1 MQTLK
6 ARLHWARAISHLSQR
21 GLARR
26 ADVASRIVSQIEAGD
41 RDNPELKTLRALADA
56 LGVSVGWLATGEGE
70 RPSEESIR
78 VAVGGIEDG
87 GDEHAEPAAE

>member
-6 ARLHWARAISHLSQR
+6 ARLHWAREISTLSQR

-70 RPSEESIR
+70 RPTAETIRATVGMVRGEEN
-78 VAVGGIEDG
+78 
-87 GDEHAEPAAE
+87 AEPAAE